1 MIAQDTPSSPVT
13 GRDTGPGE
21 ISIQFQNY
29 LRVHPNI
36 SSKVAIKP
44 RPLRKSKNEG
54 ITCQLIHHFVPIQL
68 LGPCA
73 RLKVKMSHRSNAGDE
88 GVKQEKTKD
97 MNEVTKKR
105 GLKGQCPH
113 SLTMCV

>member
-13 GRDTGPGE
+13 DRDTGRK

-29 LRVHPNI
+29 LRVHPKT
-36 SSKVAIKP
+36 SGKVAIKP

-54 ITCQLIHHFVPIQL
+54 ITCQLIHHFIPIQL
-68 LGPCA
+68 PGPRA

-97 MNEVTKKR
+97 IKEVTER
-105 GLKGQCPH
+105 KGG
-113 SLTMCV
+113 